1 MEGAVPTHARES
13 SGGGVD
19 TVIVAPYPMGANAE
33 LEPSRP
39 AVQQRVQ
46 QSVRQSRCLL
56 DARVCRSVPVLRV
69 RGGVA
74 YGA

>member
-1 MEGAVPTHARES
+1 
-13 SGGGVD
+13 
-19 TVIVAPYPMGANAE
+19 MGANAE

-69 RGGVA
+69 
-74 YGA
+74 